1 MRYFDASA
9 LAKRYVR
16 EQGSA
21 SVRRLLSSDVP
32 ATSRVTAVEIVSA
45 LMRRSREGTL
55 SQKNRDRAL
64 AVLDGD
70 LAAMLVV
77 ELTPEIVTRAQALLR
92 RHPLR
97 AGDAIQLASCLQ
109 LQQALADETVVLVAF
124 DVRLVGAARAEGV
137 KVSSTH

>member
-16 EQGSA
+16 EKDSA
-21 SVRRLLSSDVP
+21 KVRRLLSLDVP
-32 ATSRVTAVEIVSA
+32 ATSRLSAIEIVSA

-55 SQKNRDRAL
+55 LEKNRERAL

-77 ELTPEIVTRAQALLR
+77 ELTPEIVTRAQVLLR
-92 RHPLR
+92 RYPLR

-109 LQQALADETVVLVAF
+109 LQAELAEEPVVFVAF
-124 DVRLVGAARAEGV
+124 DVRLIAAADAEGV
-137 KVSSTH
+137 KVS

>member
-1 MRYFDASA
+1 MNYFDASA
-9 LAKRYVR
+9 LAKRYLR
-16 EQGSA
+16 EKDSTK
-21 SVRRLLSSDVP
+21 VRRLLSLDAP
-32 ATSRVTAVEIVSA
+32 ATSRLSAVEIVSA

-55 SQKNRDRAL
+55 SEKNRERAI

-77 ELTPEIVTRAQALLR
+77 ELTPGIVTRAQGLLR

-109 LQQALADETVVLVAF
+109 LQEELPDEPLVFVAF
-124 DVRLVGAARAEGV
+124 DARLIAAADAEGV
-137 KVSSTH
+137 KVS